1 MFQTGYILLQV
12 TALSLLLTYLSLKYY
27 LSEPIILILLQ
38 ILLSIALTVFY
49 IQFRTILYLLNV
61 IYNFIH

>member
-49 IQFRTILYLLNV
+49 IQFRTILYL
-61 IYNFIH
+61 

>member
-1 MFQTGYILLQV
+1 MFQIGYILLQV